1 MSEIGARVR
10 LLVRGDAVN
19 WSREPRTSNGIASR
33 LLRARVG
40 LGRGWDSNNP
50 WLLAMSFLLSE
61 YPGTFHKMSLRQRKR
76 ILDTSWGPSGA
87 WWLRNRVEGKL
98 EISTQTEVRS
108 ATVRNGRIEVEVDS
122 GNGTSTF
129 SADHVVLATGFKVD
143 MTRHAF
149 LSSEI
154 LSSLSLVDG
163 SPGLTSNFE
172 TSVPNLYVLGPAAA
186 MSFGPALR
194 FIYGARYAVPQVA
207 RHIGAR
213 FRRDAGRFAAPPQ
226 TVAPDLVNGHAGGL
240 HTRSVLQAAEHN
252 AE

>member
-1 MSEIGARVR
+1 MATLMWSKGKEIIIVGGGQSAIGLAALMSEVGARVR

-50 WLLAMSFLLSE
+50 WLLAMSFVLSE
-61 YPGTFHKMSLRQRKR
+61 YPATFHKMSLRQREAD
-76 ILDTSWGPSGA
+76 LPDTSWGPSGA
-87 WWLRNRVEGKL
+87 RWLRNRVEGKL

-108 ATVRNGRIEVEVDS
+108 AAVRNGRIEVEVDS
-122 GNGTSTF
+122 GTGTSAF

-172 TSVPNLYVLGPAAA
+172 TSVPNLYVLGPL
-186 MSFGPALR
+186 PR
-194 FIYGARYAVPQVA
+194 
-207 RHIGAR
+207 
-213 FRRDAGRFAAPPQ
+213 
-226 TVAPDLVNGHAGGL
+226 
-240 HTRSVLQAAEHN
+240 
-252 AE
+252 